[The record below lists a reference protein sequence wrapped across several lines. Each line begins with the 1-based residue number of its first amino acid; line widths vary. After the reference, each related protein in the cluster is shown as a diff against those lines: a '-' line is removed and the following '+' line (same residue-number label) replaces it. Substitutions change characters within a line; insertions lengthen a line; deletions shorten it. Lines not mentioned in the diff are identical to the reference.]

1 MGTIERIWNCM
12 TGFSLRVGG
21 TGAVERICEDGPD
34 GVVCKPPNIWA
45 DDRIFFAW
53 QRSHMANERTF
64 LAWSRTSIAL
74 LAFGFVIQRFDLF
87 MHQMAQLGGD
97 AISLPTHQ
105 GMIYLSFF
113 CFGMAGISAVVSGW
127 RFLAVRRHLNWGM
140 ASYSF
145 VPDAL
150 VVASVLGIIMVTLA
164 LTFPRLLGIGGV
176 SGPG

>member
-1 MGTIERIWNCM
+1 MRIID
-12 TGFSLRVGG
+12 
-21 TGAVERICEDGPD
+21 RICDNTPAGM
-34 GVVCKPPNIWA
+34 VCKPPNIWA

-64 LAWSRTSIAL
+64 LAWSRTSISL

-87 MHQMAQLGGD
+87 IHQIAKLGGYS
-97 AISLPTHQ
+97 ISVSTHQ

-113 CFGMAGISAVVSGW
+113 CFGMAGISAVASGW

-145 VPDAL
+145 IPDAL
-150 VVASVLGIIMVTLA
+150 VVASVIAIIMVTLA
-164 LTFPRLLGIGGV
+164 LTFPGVLGIGAL
-176 SGPG
+176 

>member
-1 MGTIERIWNCM
+1 MKTIERIWEHRK
-12 TGFSLRVGG
+12 GSGPQGG
-21 TGAVERICEDGPD
+21 NMGTVERIWRREPD

-64 LAWSRTSIAL
+64 LAWSRTSISL

-87 MHQMAQLGGD
+87 MHQIAQLGGY
-97 AISLPTHQ
+97 AISVPTHQ

-113 CFGMAGISAVVSGW
+113 CFGLAGISAIVSGW

-145 VPDAL
+145 LPDAL
-150 VVASVLGIIMVTLA
+150 VVASVMAIITVTVA

-176 SGPG
+176 